1 MAEHAEE
8 EQFEELPAWSLPAGA
23 CDRIALQSICP
34 EAVTREWAWGGS
46 TGKDVSVC
54 ILDSGVERGHPLV
67 GEIQSAVAVS
77 AGDGGEA
84 LVTEDA
90 EGGLRGHGTACAG
103 VIRGLGADCGL
114 PRVRVLGRGVNGH

>member
-8 EQFEELPAWSLPAGA
+8 EQFEDLPAWSLPAGA
-23 CDRIALQSICP
+23 RDRIALQSIWP

-67 GEIQSAVAVS
+67 GEIQAAGAVLWRAR
-77 AGDGGEA
+77 AGGIETA
-84 LVTEDA
+84 LVH
-90 EGGLRGHGTACAG
+90 R
-103 VIRGLGADCGL
+103 
-114 PRVRVLGRGVNGH
+114 PRYDDWSFPKGKSMPGEHVLLTGMDQ